1 MAFRSVHISEID
13 PLDVAGVHWLPLR
26 HTLGVRAFGTNA
38 YRGDAGEQ
46 VIEEHTE
53 EAARHEELY
62 VVLQGRARFTL
73 DGEDVDAPAGTA
85 VFLPDPPTLRVAV
98 AEEDG
103 TVVLAVGNKPG
114 EAYETSTWEECFL
127 ASAAFAARGDYDAA
141 EAVLREGLEAHPGDG
156 DILYEIARMYAL
168 SGRPEEA
175 IAQLEAAF
183 AASPRSRRWAARD
196 EALAS
201 LRDRPDSP
209 LTLTRRP

>member
-1 MAFRSVHISEID
+1 MAFRSVRISEID

-53 EAARHEELY
+53 EGADHEELY

-73 DGEDVDAPAGTA
+73 DGEDLDAPAGTV
-85 VFLPDPPTLRVAV
+85 VFLPDPPTVRVAM

-103 TVVLAVGNKPG
+103 TVVLAVGGKPG
-114 EAYETSTWEECFL
+114 EAYTTSTWEWRFR
-127 ASAAFAARGDYDAA
+127 AAPHAKAGDHAAA

-156 DILYEIARMYAL
+156 DILYEIACVYAL
-168 SGRPEEA
+168 SGRGDEA

-183 AASPRSRRWAARD
+183 AASPRTRGWAAED
-196 EALAS
+196 EDLAS
-201 LRDRPDSP
+201 LRDRPDWP
-209 LTLTRRP
+209 L

>member
-1 MAFRSVHISEID
+1 MGFRSVRISEID
-13 PLDVAGVHWLPLR
+13 PLDIAGVHWLPLR

-38 YRGDAGEQ
+38 YRGDAGER

-53 EAARHEELY
+53 AGAGHEELY
-62 VVLQGRARFTL
+62 VVLQGHARFTL
-73 DGEDVDAPAGTA
+73 DGEDLDAPAGTV

-103 TVVLAVGNKPG
+103 TVVLAVGAKAG
-114 EAYETSTWEECFL
+114 EAYEASTWEACFL
-127 ASAAFAARGDYDAA
+127 DATAFAARGEYAAA

-156 DILYEIARMYAL
+156 DMIYEIARVYAR

-183 AASPRSRRWAARD
+183 AASPRSRGWAAED

-201 LRDRPDSP
+201 LRDRPDWP
-209 LTLTRRP
+209 L

>member
-1 MAFRSVHISEID
+1 MAFRSVHISEIE
-13 PLDVAGVHWLPLR
+13 PLDVAGVHWLPVR
-26 HTLGVRAFGTNA
+26 HPLGVRAFGTNA

-53 EAARHEELY
+53 ESGSGHEELY

-73 DGEDVDAPAGTA
+73 DGEDLDAPAGTL

-103 TVVLAVGNKPG
+103 TVVLAVGAKAG
-114 EAYETSTWEECFL
+114 EAYEASTWEACFL
-127 ASAAFAARGDYDAA
+127 DATAFAARGEYAAA

-156 DILYEIARMYAL
+156 DILYEIARVYAR

-183 AASPRSRRWAARD
+183 AASPPSREWAAED
-196 EALAS
+196 DTFAS
-201 LRDRPDSP
+201 LRDRPDWP
-209 LTLTRRP
+209 L